1 RGTGNHVKNLC
12 LTPFPTLDKHAG
24 RLRSEAAITL
34 QRDEPS
40 LNLTPSMKTPAP
52 PLARLLA
59 LFAAALF
66 HPAGNA
72 EPPET
77 VPSVAN
83 ESPVRPTLNL
93 KVLDSVVV
101 KFPGHSIFYQ
111 RVAPPTAPAARAPVT
126 APVAKVLS
134 LAESAAAEARAN
146 KKSEALMLSATIYD
160 RQVTELRW
168 RSGNRDYH
176 VWSNINFNYLAGL
189 GEIET
194 EDCVYFLIMGL
205 GNEARESV
213 AEWNRFAPEWE
224 RLAAAEGLAGQWAT
238 KAVPDLAKFPA
249 GRSTYLLSG
258 DPPADD
264 SLTALDALHRYFDA
278 NRLRLIADSAERE
291 ANRIAREQWTKEHP
305 PTPQD
310 TVINFWPKK
319 SRNYPTGK

>member
-1 RGTGNHVKNLC
+1 M
-12 LTPFPTLDKHAG
+12 
-24 RLRSEAAITL
+24 
-34 QRDEPS
+34 QQDEPS
-40 LNLTPSMKTPAP
+40 LNLTLSMKTPAP
-52 PLARLLA
+52 PLACLLA

-93 KVLDSVVV
+93 KVRDSVEV
-101 KFPGHSIFYQ
+101 KFPGRSIFYQ
-111 RVAPPTAPAARAPVT
+111 RVEPPAAPAARAPVT

-134 LAESAAAEARAN
+134 LAESAAAEARAS
-146 KKSEALMLSATIYD
+146 KKSEVLMLSATVYD

-176 VWSNINFNYLAGL
+176 AWSNIDFNYLAGQ
-189 GEIET
+189 GEIDT
-194 EDCVYFLIMGL
+194 ADCVYFLIMGL
-205 GNEARESV
+205 GNETRESV

-224 RLAAAEGLAGQWAT
+224 RLAAAEGLAEHWET

-258 DPPADD
+258 EAPTDD
-264 SLTALDALHRYFDA
+264 SLAALDSLHRYFDA
-278 NRLRLIADSAERE
+278 NRIRLIAEYAKRE
-291 ANRIAREQWTKEHP
+291 ATRIAREQWNKEHP
-305 PTPQD
+305 PKPQD

-319 SRNYPTGK
+319 STNYPTGK